1 MALNSE
7 EIKEKIQ
14 NGKIISGFIDLE
26 TQITPN
32 GFDLTIE
39 KIFEFL
45 QSGAI
50 DFSNRNRETPETR
63 ELKWKNDWLFL
74 KQGVYKVRT
83 NEVLKMPLDL
93 VAIARPRSS
102 LSRSGA
108 AVDSGVWDAG
118 FEGKSEFL
126 LIVGNNKGLRIDKN
140 ARIVQLIF
148 FKMKRTKVGYDGIY
162 KSRT

>member
-1 MALNSE
+1 MILNSE

-14 NGKIISGFIDLE
+14 KQKIISGFIDLD

-32 GFDLTIE
+32 GFDLTVE

-50 DFSNRNRETPETR
+50 DFSNKNRETPDTR
-63 ELKWKNDWLFL
+63 ELNWENDWLFL
-74 KQGVYKVRT
+74 KEGVYKVRS
-83 NEVLKMPLDL
+83 NETLKMPLDL

-102 LSRSGA
+102 LSRSGV

-126 LIVGNNKGLRIDKN
+126 LIVGNNKGFRVKKN
-140 ARIVQLIF
+140 ARIIQLVF
-148 FKMKRTKVGYDGIY
+148 FRMKKTKAGYDGIY
-162 KSRT
+162 KSKI